1 MLFRKFWRTFLLY
14 KIQFVSMI
22 IMIALG
28 VGIFLGFNIEWVS
41 IKKNTDIFFEETN
54 LSDFKILNEFGF
66 TKEDVDTLSLDPQIK
81 IASRSLSIQTDVKN
95 KVDNTITLTVVEKEG
110 ISNFITVKG
119 AEYDKN
125 SLNGIWLS
133 NTYAKKNEISIG
145 DEVTLIYEN
154 IEITGEIKGLI
165 HSGEYMVCVRDETQ
179 LMPDYKT
186 HGYAYISPM
195 MYQNLLGFAFYPQI
209 NVITDLN
216 KKDFNNL
223 VKNTFNKSLV
233 VLSKDENISYSGTQ
247 NEIEEGKTMASILPV
262 IFLFVGTLT
271 MVTTMHRLVTKE
283 KTQIGTLKALGF
295 KNKKI
300 AIHYTSYSFI
310 VAILGMIFALGI
322 GYLIALYIF
331 KPGGAMMDYL
341 DLPKVKLYMPLFCI
355 LTMIGLVIV
364 LTLIGYL
371 SIRNIL
377 KGTVADTLKPYIPKK
392 AKRVLFEKTKLWNK
406 LGFGTKWNI
415 RDSMRHKLRTLM
427 SVIGVIGCTAIVI
440 ASLGINDTMDSFL
453 NLNYNKAMLYNT
465 KVNLVKNISID
476 KTDELITKY
485 NGDSSGSI
493 SVKLEEKVI
502 SLDVYDL
509 KNNYVRFPNKDNV
522 FENIEND
529 GAYLS
534 TRVADQFNLKTG
546 DEFEI
551 DIFGTNQT
559 YKLKVNGI
567 IRSLSESVVITKE
580 YASEIGLSYKIDS
593 IYTKTKSQDIA
604 LEESILNVQSKQ
616 NLIDT
621 FDKFIEIMNVIVSVL
636 ILIAIILGVVV
647 LYNLGNMSYTER
659 YREMATLKVVGFKD
673 KKISSLLVG
682 QNFGVTLIGLV
693 IGIPLGAIILSYLTD
708 ALASKYEMIS
718 VIKWYTYLITIIMI
732 IGLSLLVS
740 FMVSRKNKTIN
751 MVEVLKGVD

>member
-14 KIQFVSMI
+14 KIQFFSMI

>member
-14 KIQFVSMI
+14 KIQFFSMI

-195 MYQNLLGFAFYPQI
+195 MYHNLLGFAFYPQI

-295 KNKKI
+295 KNKKL
-300 AIHYTSYSFI
+300 AKHYTSYSII

-427 SVIGVIGCTAIVI
+427 SIIGVIGCTAIVI

-465 KVNLVKNISID
+465 KINLVKNISID

-493 SVKLEEKVI
+493 SVQLEEKVI

-522 FENIEND
+522 FENIENN

-534 TRVADQFNLKTG
+534 TRVANQFNLKTG

-593 IYTKTKSQDIA
+593 IYTQTKSQDIA
-604 LEESILNVQSKQ
+604 LEESMLNVQSKQ

-751 MVEVLKGVD
+751 MVEALKGVD